1 MNDWFSLDLG
11 DQIDAY
17 EPCHRILDAYSLAY
31 VASGAPADMAVFNQ
45 RTREK
50 KTRIIA
56 YFTPSASRLAQAFG
70 ATSCEKPTSSDDMV
84 LLVGS
89 QVAWDIHFP
98 SRKQRRDRST

>member
-1 MNDWFSLDLG
+1 
-11 DQIDAY
+11 
-17 EPCHRILDAYSLAY
+17 
-31 VASGAPADMAVFNQ
+31 MAVFNQ
-45 RTREK
+45 RTRSEK
-50 KTRIIA
+50 QTRIIS

-70 ATSCEKPTSSDDMV
+70 ATSCEKPTSSDHMV